1 MFPILLNFRIYKGV
15 IIRMI
20 YGVSKFSFELLGR
33 VLSKELRSSYI
44 PHCLTVNPYSL
55 RCIYTTPAIEHY
67 LQQKRRTG
75 SYEEWSLH
83 TSGSYFEEIHG
94 KSNKK
99 SENISSHI
107 KFLFCSKNSLL
118 IVRFL
123 FRWKYFLK
131 IFF

>member
-1 MFPILLNFRIYKGV
+1 MFSILLNFRFYKGV

-118 IVRFL
+118 IVRF
-123 FRWKYFLK
+123 FIVGN
-131 IFF
+131 IF

>member
-44 PHCLTVNPYSL
+44 PHCLTVNPYLL

-118 IVRFL
+118 IVRF
-123 FRWKYFLK
+123 FIVGN
-131 IFF
+131 IF

>member
-118 IVRFL
+118 IVRF
-123 FRWKYFLK
+123 FIVGN
-131 IFF
+131 IF

>member
-83 TSGSYFEEIHG
+83 TSGSYFEEIHA

-118 IVRFL
+118 IVRF
-123 FRWKYFLK
+123 FIVGN
-131 IFF
+131 IF

>member
-20 YGVSKFSFELLGR
+20 YDVSKFSFELLGR

>member
-1 MFPILLNFRIYKGV
+1 MFPILLNFRIYKGI
-15 IIRMI
+15 IIRTI
-20 YGVSKFSFELLGR
+20 YGVTKFSFELLGR

-44 PHCLTVNPYSL
+44 PHCSTVNPYSL
-55 RCIYTTPAIEHY
+55 RCIYTIPAIEHY

-99 SENISSHI
+99 SENISFHI
-107 KFLFCSKNSLL
+107 KFLFCSKNSSLSIRSF
-118 IVRFL
+118 IVGN
-123 FRWKYFLK
+123 
-131 IFF
+131 IF

>member
-118 IVRFL
+118 IVKF
-123 FRWKYFLK
+123 FIVGN
-131 IFF
+131 IF

>member
-20 YGVSKFSFELLGR
+20 YDVSKFSFELLGR

-118 IVRFL
+118 IVRF
-123 FRWKYFLK
+123 FIVGN
-131 IFF
+131 IF

>member
-20 YGVSKFSFELLGR
+20 YDVSKFSFDLLGR

-83 TSGSYFEEIHG
+83 TSGSYFEEIHA

-118 IVRFL
+118 IVRF
-123 FRWKYFLK
+123 FIVGN
-131 IFF
+131 IF